1 MHQYLNL
8 LRYVLDS
15 GIKKEDRTGIGT
27 LTVFGYQMRFDLADK
42 FPLVTTKRIHM
53 KSVIHELLWFLKG
66 DTNTRYLNDNGVT
79 IWDEWADEDGEL
91 GPVYGAQWRR
101 WPTSEGRTIDQIQ
114 QVVDQI
120 KTQPNSRRHI
130 VSAWNV
136 AEIDK
141 MKLPPC
147 HCLFQFYVANGKLS
161 CQLYQR
167 SADIFL
173 GVPFNIVRHVQ
184 QIQNSAL
191 VEDFQNNKEATADS
205 YYLKA
210 KSLKTGDWLEFIEKN
225 NKNRVKISWISP
237 ISGNILFVNENGIRV
252 ADKSIDEVAQGFKN
266 NTCIELKTQPI
277 IDKVYAELIK
287 RISIQ

>member
-1 MHQYLNL
+1 MEIY
-8 LRYVLDS
+8 
-15 GIKKEDRTGIGT
+15 
-27 LTVFGYQMRFDLADK
+27 
-42 FPLVTTKRIHM
+42 
-53 KSVIHELLWFLKG
+53 
-66 DTNTRYLNDNGVT
+66 
-79 IWDEWADEDGEL
+79 
-91 GPVYGAQWRR
+91 
-101 WPTSEGRTIDQIQ
+101 SEGLML
-114 QVVDQI
+114 VAFN
-120 KTQPNSRRHI
+120 PNEVKSKSQELFDTL
-130 VSAWNV
+130 VSFHGLTKKKKV
-136 AEIDK
+136 
-141 MKLPPC
+141 
-147 HCLFQFYVANGKLS
+147 
-161 CQLYQR
+161 
-167 SADIFL
+167 